1 MPNFQSN
8 VNQMIGTA
16 AVVSHIAGQ
25 TATGQRLREKQ
36 ELTSNLKS
44 LAKQRA
50 IERGLPETDPV
61 TDFGDLADYAELHG
75 LKLRENPLYRE
86 RAALVFA
93 KNYDPEKPYA
103 DDYAEEQIS
112 VYPSIERWAERKAAK
127 ILNKEMYR

>member
-50 IERGLPETDPV
+50 IELQSGASDAS
-61 TDFGDLADYAELHG
+61 TDFGDLADYAERHG
-75 LKLRENPLYRE
+75 LRLRENPLYKE
-86 RAALVFA
+86 RAAKVFA

-103 DDYAEEQIS
+103 DQYDEKQIS

>member
-50 IERGLPETDPV
+50 IEKSLPEGEAS
-61 TDFGDLADYAELHG
+61 TDFANLVDYAEHYG

-86 RAALVFA
+86 RAAKVFA
-93 KNYDPEKPYA
+93 KNYDHEKHYA
-103 DDYAEEQIS
+103 DQYDEKQIS

-127 ILNKEMYR
+127 LLNKEMYR

>member
-50 IERGLPETDPV
+50 IELNIEASDAD
-61 TDFGDLADYAELHG
+61 TDFGDLADYAERHG

-86 RAALVFA
+86 RAARVFT
-93 KNYDPEKPYA
+93 KNFDPDKPYA
-103 DDYAEEQIS
+103 DQYDEKQIS

>member
-50 IERGLPETDPV
+50 IERRLEGSDAV
-61 TDFGDLADYAELHG
+61 TDFGDLADYAECHG

-86 RAALVFA
+86 RAAKVFE

-103 DDYAEEQIS
+103 DQYDERQIS

-127 ILNKEMYR
+127 TLNKEMYR

>member
-1 MPNFQSN
+1 MPNFQNN

-36 ELTSNLKS
+36 ELTSNLKN
-44 LAKQRA
+44 LARQRA
-50 IERGLPETDPV
+50 IELKSGASDAY
-61 TDFGDLADYAELHG
+61 TDFGDLTDYAERHG

-86 RAALVFA
+86 RAAIVFA
-93 KNYDPEKPYA
+93 KNYDPEKPY
-103 DDYAEEQIS
+103 DESQIS

>member
-50 IERGLPETDPV
+50 IERQSGASDAA
-61 TDFGDLADYAELHG
+61 TDFGDLADYAERHG

-86 RAALVFA
+86 RAAKVFD

-103 DDYAEEQIS
+103 DQYDERQIS

>member
-50 IERGLPETDPV
+50 IEQNLQGVDGSTE
-61 TDFGDLADYAELHG
+61 FGNLVDYAERHG
-75 LKLRENPLYRE
+75 LRLRENPLYKE
-86 RAALVFA
+86 RAAKVFV
-93 KNYDPEKPYA
+93 KNYDGEKPYA
-103 DDYAEEQIS
+103 DQYDEKQIS